1 VKVLGIIPA
10 RGGSKGVPR
19 KNVKILAGKPLL
31 QWTAEAALKSNLD
44 KVILSSEDPEIISFG
59 KSAGLEVPFT
69 RPKELAK
76 DDTPAI
82 DVVIHAVEELKRS
95 YGYQPEA
102 VMLLQPTSPLR
113 TTKHINEALHL
124 FDQHPEAT
132 SLVSVVKVPHSMVPE
147 SLMRLDQNGYLKHVR
162 LWDERKNLRQEK
174 PLYYARNGAAIYLV
188 RILCLLEE
196 KSLYGGRIL
205 SYEMSREESVDI
217 DDLFDFEMCG
227 FLLEKRGRGEAS

>member
-44 KVILSSEDPEIISFG
+44 RVILSSEDSEIIASAR
-59 KSAGLEVPFT
+59 SAGVEIPFA

-82 DVVIHAVEELKRS
+82 EVVIHAVEELKRS
-95 YGYQPEA
+95 EEYHPEA

-124 FDQHPEAT
+124 FTLHPEAT
-132 SLVSVVKVPHSMVPE
+132 SLVSVVKLSHNLVPE
-147 SLMRLDQNGYLKHVR
+147 SLMQLDKNGYLNH
-162 LWDERKNLRQEK
+162 LQSWDERRNLRQEK
-174 PLYYARNGAAIYLV
+174 PVYYARNGAAIYLV
-188 RILCLLEE
+188 KISCLLEE
-196 KSLYGGRIL
+196 NSLYGARIL
-205 SYEMSREESVDI
+205 PYEMSREESVDI
-217 DDLFDFEMCG
+217 DDLFDFEMCEY
-227 FLLEKRGRGEAS
+227 LLEKRRKAQI